1 MRRQNTVAC
10 CLFTNRSSTN
20 FPDTPMLT
28 NVTNSLKGSATFDVS
43 SRYRYCLTRS
53 WTTDEENT
61 HQVAFIMLN
70 PSKANAEQ
78 DDPTIRA
85 CSQFAQRWG
94 YTQLTVVNLFAY
106 CTTHPAMLEQV
117 EDPIGPEND
126 QYVTGAVKLADKVIL
141 AWGNQGILLNRDQT
155 VINLISSYRH
165 KLYCLKRNRTGQPC
179 HPLYIKRK
187 TVPFVWST

>member
-1 MRRQNTVAC
+1 MHRQNAVAR

-20 FPDTPMLT
+20 FLDMPISTI
-28 NVTNSLKGSATFDVS
+28 VTNSLKGSATFDVS
-43 SRYRYCLTRS
+43 SYYRYCLTRS
-53 WTTDEENT
+53 WTTDEANA
-61 HQVAFIMLN
+61 HQVTFIMLN
-70 PSKANAEQ
+70 PSEADAEQ

-85 CSQFAQRWG
+85 CSQFAQGWG
-94 YTQLTVVNLFAY
+94 YTRLTVVNLFAY
-106 CTTHPAMLEQV
+106 RTAHPAMLGRI

-126 QYVTGAVKLADKVIL
+126 QYVTSAVKLADKVIL

-179 HPLYIKRK
+179 HPLYIKR
-187 TVPFVWST
+187 TTMPFVW